1 MKLFG
6 NRKREQET
14 DFERLMRE
22 NKKLLEMAMDFDK
35 KMEGDKNN
43 DKH

>member
-1 MKLFG
+1 MKLFER
-6 NRKREQET
+6 RKKQPET

-35 KMEGDKNN
+35 ELKGGKKN

>member
-6 NRKREQET
+6 SRKREQAT
-14 DFERLMRE
+14 DFDKLMRE
-22 NKKLLEMAMDFDK
+22 NKKLMEMAMDFDK
-35 KMEGDKNN
+35 ELKGGKKN